1 MENFPYLTKPT
12 SIDLFPIFTLGKIT
26 HCRFGKGKDYF
37 YCFIIR
43 NVVVLVHSDKSSYIY
58 MQFTLIIFFSP
69 INIKYL
75 NTSTFHEI
83 PNCKGKGWMLVL
95 QVSKLVWG

>member
-1 MENFPYLTKPT
+1 
-12 SIDLFPIFTLGKIT
+12 
-26 HCRFGKGKDYF
+26 
-37 YCFIIR
+37 
-43 NVVVLVHSDKSSYIY
+43 VHSDKSSYIY

-75 NTSTFHEI
+75 NTLTFHDI
-83 PNCKGKGWMLVL
+83 PHCKGKGRMLVL